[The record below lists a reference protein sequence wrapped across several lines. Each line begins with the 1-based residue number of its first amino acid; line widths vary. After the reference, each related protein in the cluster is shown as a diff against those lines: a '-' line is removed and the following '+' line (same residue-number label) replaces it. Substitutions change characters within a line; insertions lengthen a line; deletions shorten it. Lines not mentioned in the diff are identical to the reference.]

1 MATFSIK
8 HDIKRIMLEEKE
20 IFYSILATVLISIY
34 LVTSHTN
41 GSLGDAGYYISNG
54 ERLFEG
60 ENAYEDGFRSG
71 PLGAIYLY
79 VLSLI
84 FAQPLLE
91 LILQFCN
98 IAGPI
103 LFVTLLFSDKR
114 QAIKYWPILIMFSAF
129 RELLVNHQIN
139 GFILVLL
146 SMFLISRKSEKLHV
160 NLVGNFAAVLALD
173 LKPHLVIPI
182 ILSLTLLKRDWI
194 NLLRIVAITTMLHI
208 SINIHLK
215 TITEIQWVQN
225 LREISNAPGNSDWA
239 DIFNVWPL
247 IDEVIDAPEVLKV
260 IALSTFF
267 VLCLALPTISKK
279 TSANTGTYIALATP
293 LIGVY
298 AHFYDLVPFLLIS
311 FLYLEKYSDQAYFWF
326 FVNCALIFR
335 GVDSL
340 NEVIFLTVANSFLLG
355 LSIRDRYLKK
365 ARILKSIICGS
376 ALYLVFHELTENLI
390 TDENILR
397 SFLISFIGFVT
408 FVSTIKKI
416 SRKQG
421 VVK

>member
-1 MATFSIK
+1 MTTFSIK
-8 HDIKRIMLEEKE
+8 HDIKRVILEEKE
-20 IFYSILATVLISIY
+20 IFYSILVTVVISLF
-34 LVTSHTN
+34 LVISHIN
-41 GSLGDAGYYISNG
+41 GSLGDASYYISNG

-79 VLSLI
+79 ILSLM

-98 IAGPI
+98 IIGPI
-103 LFVTLLFSDKR
+103 LFVTLLFGNKR

-146 SMFLISRKSEKLHV
+146 SVFLISRKSEKLQV
-160 NLVGNFAAVLALD
+160 NLAGNFAAVLALD

-194 NLLRIVAITTMLHI
+194 NLLMIVAITTMLHI

-215 TITEIQWVQN
+215 TITETQWVQN

-247 IDEVIDAPEVLKV
+247 IDQIINAPGVLKV
-260 IALSTFF
+260 IALSTFL

-279 TSANTGTYIALATP
+279 TSVNTGTYIALATP

-298 AHFYDLVPFLLIS
+298 GHFYDLVPFLLIS
-311 FLYLEKYSDQAYFWF
+311 FLYLEKYSDQAYIWF

-340 NEVIFLTVANSFLLG
+340 NEAIFLTVANSFLLG

-365 ARILKSIICGS
+365 ARILKSSVYGIT
-376 ALYLVFHELTENLI
+376 LYLVFHELTENLI
-390 TDENILR
+390 TDENIMR

-408 FVSTIKKI
+408 FFSTIKKI
-416 SRKQG
+416 SRMQG